1 MPKRG
6 NLVDERLDGT
16 SSRLFGNPKQVF
28 VIFMGMN
35 YSRHLLTVGQKEK
48 KVNTDPKLCVTW
60 LLLKLPLATKS
71 KL

>member
-16 SSRLFGNPKQVF
+16 SSCLFGNPKQVF

-48 KVNTDPKLCVTW
+48 KYIQIQGS
-60 LLLKLPLATKS
+60 AS
-71 KL
+71 FGYS